1 VPALDAA
8 KCSNS
13 LANSKNSREFH
24 GGVSPVREEKEVDS
38 HNGEMDAFV
47 SDALLNYRNM
57 TETFGKGKLSQG
69 GHV

>member
-1 VPALDAA
+1 M
-8 KCSNS
+8 
-13 LANSKNSREFH
+13 NSREFPR
-24 GGVSPVREEKEVDS
+24 GVSPVREEKEVDS

-57 TETFGKGKLSQG
+57 TETIGKGKLSQG